1 MRRCLLKTVVCISA
15 SSISIYI
22 LLHNTVS
29 DDVYYVHMDDVT
41 QSSSPSVFGTL
52 FANAG
57 WIVALGIVVWFFVF
71 VKASAYE
78 TGFQQGVAEQDALD
92 KSTYESV
99 SGLANGPIMGTNVNL
114 RVIRVQTG
122 AILAETLALGAQNP
136 FDVKPEAKTVVY
148 SAATTVVRRVIITPD
163 VYEQRI
169 LAAQERGENPSM
181 IAPFDDVPATIADIQ
196 PGDRIEVELAD
207 ATLAERPSF
216 MAQSIAIVQTPV
228 PQP

>member
-1 MRRCLLKTVVCISA
+1 
-15 SSISIYI
+15 
-22 LLHNTVS
+22 
-29 DDVYYVHMDDVT
+29 MDDVA
-41 QSSSPSVFGTL
+41 QSSSPSLLSTL

-57 WIVALGIVVWFFVF
+57 WVVALGVVVWFFVF

-78 TGFQQGVAEQDALD
+78 VGFQQGVAEQDAMD

-99 SGLANGPIMGTNVNL
+99 SGLAQTPIMGTNVNL

-122 AILAETLALGAQNP
+122 AILAETIALGAQNP

-148 SAATTVVRRVIITPD
+148 SADTPVVRRVIITPE

-169 LAAQERGENPSM
+169 QAAQARGENPSM
-181 IAPFDDVPATIADIQ
+181 IAPFDDIPATIAAIQ
-196 PGDRIEVELAD
+196 PGDRIEVEITATTLAD
-207 ATLAERPSF
+207 RPSF
-216 MAQSIAIVQTPV
+216 MAHSIAIIQTPV

>member
-1 MRRCLLKTVVCISA
+1 MIKCLLKIDVCISA
-15 SSISIYI
+15 ISISIYI
-22 LLHNTVS
+22 LLHNTVR
-29 DDVYYVHMDDVT
+29 DVVYCHYMEDVSP
-41 QSSSPSVFGTL
+41 SSSPSIFATI

-71 VKASAYE
+71 VKASSYE
-78 TGFQQGVAEQDALD
+78 MGFQQGVAEQDSID
-92 KSTYESV
+92 KSIYENA
-99 SGLANGPIMGTNVNL
+99 SGLVAAPIMGTSVNL

-122 AILAETLALGAQNP
+122 SLLTETLSLGQENP
-136 FDVKPEAKTVVY
+136 FNTKPEPKTVVY
-148 SAATTVVRRVIITPD
+148 SADTEIVRRVIITPD
-163 VYEQRI
+163 AYEQRI